1 MTTYNPVSPEFL
13 AEVEAVIGKENV
25 FTDPEKLD
33 MYKTDEEYDPRRFRV
48 PEAVVR
54 PGTPEEIAAIV
65 KLFVKDG
72 KPLKLAKNKPVISS
86 ESDTLLKIMRPK
98 ATTY

>member
-13 AEVEAVIGKENV
+13 GEVEAVIGKENV

-48 PEAVVR
+48 P
-54 PGTPEEIAAIV
+54 
-65 KLFVKDG
+65 
-72 KPLKLAKNKPVISS
+72 
-86 ESDTLLKIMRPK
+86 
-98 ATTY
+98 